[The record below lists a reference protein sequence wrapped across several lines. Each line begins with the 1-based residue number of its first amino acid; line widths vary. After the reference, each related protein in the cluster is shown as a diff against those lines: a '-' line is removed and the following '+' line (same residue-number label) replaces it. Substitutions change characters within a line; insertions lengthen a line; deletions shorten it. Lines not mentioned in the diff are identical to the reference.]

1 MFRGRKSEVI
11 NVGGVKVHPLPV
23 EDRITALPSVA
34 AARIFGRPNKLTG
47 AIVAA
52 EIVPVGRRSGAD
64 VEAIR
69 VEIKAAVA
77 DLPRAWQPRSIT
89 FVDDDRDQRR
99 QDDPRDGGHMSR
111 DATRRTR
118 HGRQQ
123 GPGRR
128 ARRGVPPGRLQ
139 RGDLLALVDR
149 PGARPG
155 RTIPQLKERFHFSD
169 GRRLKKEDAERFV
182 KDAAKRW
189 GRIDVLV
196 NNAGVAHDGVIALFS
211 DDDIDTVV
219 DLNMK
224 GTIYVTRA
232 ASRVMLRQHSG
243 SIVNISSIVGLS
255 GYRGLTVYGA
265 TKAALDGFTRALAR
279 ELGSRGIT
287 VNSVAPGYLRTEM
300 SHGLD
305 EEQLNQIARRTP
317 MGRLGDPSDVARA
330 VLFLTDPANNYLT
343 GQVIVVD
350 GGLTC

>member
-1 MFRGRKSEVI
+1 MAEAQSQVALVTGGSKGLG
-11 NVGGVKVHPLPV
+11 VG
-23 EDRITALPSVA
+23 I
-34 AARIFGRPNKLTG
+34 
-47 AIVAA
+47 
-52 EIVPVGRRSGAD
+52 
-64 VEAIR
+64 VEAYLSAGYC
-69 VEIKAAVA
+69 VETCSRSSTDQV
-77 DLPRAWQPRSIT
+77 RAWEN
-89 FVDDDRDQRR
+89 
-99 QDDPRDGGHMSR
+99 DPEY
-111 DATRRTR
+111 
-118 HGRQQ
+118 
-123 GPGRR
+123 
-128 ARRGVPPGRLQ
+128 
-139 RGDLLALVDR
+139 
-149 PGARPG
+149 
-155 RTIPQLKERFHFSD
+155 KERFHFATADVS
-169 GRRLKKEDAERFV
+169 KKEEAERFV

-196 NNAGVAHDGVIALFS
+196 NNAGVARDGVIALFG
-211 DDDIDTVV
+211 DDDIDTVI

-279 ELGSRGIT
+279 ELGSRNIT